1 MILEIEM
8 ETQKLHSAKTVNGQA
23 VEIRINDS
31 VFLIDEAAVA
41 AIDGMT
47 GKGVVCVIDEFIFP
61 N

>member
-1 MILEIEM
+1 M

-41 AIDGMT
+41 AIDDMT
-47 GKGVVCVIDEFIFP
+47 GKGVVYVIDEFIFP